1 MAQPAAEA
9 TRAPE
14 PHVTAQP
21 DQKISADPR
30 LESIAASLR
39 ELAKPGL
46 SDAAAAP
53 APSLVPEPMHP
64 AGGVELK
71 LDPGP
76 KQRRS
81 EHKSDAGVEQ
91 LIQHIRIAGRAEKEK
106 LHDPKGPELE
116 WKRPVFA
123 AGGLILGVGL
133 LGGIAGISAGGAA
146 QDSVTVAV
154 PAPKPAAN
162 VDSPAVAASPFEAQ
176 TEPTAHP
183 QVAAARTARARS
195 LPKPAFAENELVELS
210 PAVASTPAEAAD
222 TPSEPAAAEAVPASL
237 PLPSNVIART
247 IDRIGY
253 PCGSVASATSID
265 GQGAFK
271 ITCSSGQ
278 SYQAAPVG
286 GHYRFRRW
294 GRH

>member
-1 MAQPAAEA
+1 M
-9 TRAPE
+9 
-14 PHVTAQP
+14 
-21 DQKISADPR
+21 
-30 LESIAASLR
+30 
-39 ELAKPGL
+39 
-46 SDAAAAP
+46 
-53 APSLVPEPMHP
+53 
-64 AGGVELK
+64 
-71 LDPGP
+71 
-76 KQRRS
+76 
-81 EHKSDAGVEQ
+81 EQ

-162 VDSPAVAASPFEAQ
+162 VNSPAVAASTSKHRRSRRRILRSQLRAP
-176 TEPTAHP
+176 
-183 QVAAARTARARS
+183 ARARS

-237 PLPSNVIART
+237 P
-247 IDRIGY
+247 
-253 PCGSVASATSID
+253 
-265 GQGAFK
+265 
-271 ITCSSGQ
+271 
-278 SYQAAPVG
+278 
-286 GHYRFRRW
+286 FRAM
-294 GRH
+294 